1 MPRLGPKE
9 YTTLGRQYCIT
20 RLDPCAKETTG
31 QQMPLKVLYMV
42 QERTAAIVARMY
54 PEETFSTPSQNLPQD
69 IALKEGTKFAAI
81 IRVI

>member
-1 MPRLGPKE
+1 
-9 YTTLGRQYCIT
+9 
-20 RLDPCAKETTG
+20 
-31 QQMPLKVLYMV
+31 MPLKVLYMV
-42 QERTAAIVARMY
+42 QERTAGIVARMY